1 MTPAGSCWDPPGSPV
16 PEPRPRATGS
26 RDPPARSDSRTPP
39 AGGPDGLGTCPLGVP
54 RPFRPRP
61 KGWSHLPAG
70 RGCGFP
76 GRRRGLPARGIRPAP
91 KPGTGHASPADGGG
105 HLRARRRITRPGGTP
120 AACRCPPPLLRM
132 AGHRVCS
139 TLIGDPSRTGR
150 QFPGAVGNWLRD
162 VRGALRIVHAP
173 RHLHKVGRRSAAEP
187 APRQCCPALPKA
199 LFTIP
204 RKAAPLDP
212 VPTPFCAPRGTGGR
226 ACPGEWRVVCRYG
239 HELLWTDAA
248 GRASCSRGSRK
259 PPRRGCG
266 PAGRRRAQRPHRLRH
281 RTRAAFEGVPR
292 YDPDIPEAAAFGTVT
307 HGTARRGLPGRIGL
321 RISVVETGKGRLPC
335 RA

>member
-1 MTPAGSCWDPPGSPV
+1 MSLGRAAPLPAPPEGVVASPGRPRLRLPGSASRP
-16 PEPRPRATGS
+16 PRPGHPTG
-26 RDPPARSDSRTPP
+26 PEAGNRTCI
-39 AGGPDGLGTCPLGVP
+39 T
-54 RPFRPRP
+54 
-61 KGWSHLPAG
+61 
-70 RGCGFP
+70 
-76 GRRRGLPARGIRPAP
+76 RRRRRPP
-91 KPGTGHASPADGGG
+91 PCTTPHHPTGRHACSMPVSAAIAADGGTPG
-105 HLRARRRITRPGGTP
+105 MLNPDRRSFAHRPAVP
-120 AACRCPPPLLRM
+120 R
-132 AGHRVCS
+132 
-139 TLIGDPSRTGR
+139 
-150 QFPGAVGNWLRD
+150 PGAVGNWLRD

-199 LFTIP
+199 LFTVP
-204 RKAAPLDP
+204 REAAPLDP

-259 PPRRGCG
+259 PLRRGCG

-292 YDPDIPEAAAFGTVT
+292 YDPDIPEAAAFGIVT

>member
-1 MTPAGSCWDPPGSPV
+1 MPPRCSCSASIKACSGW
-16 PEPRPRATGS
+16 
-26 RDPPARSDSRTPP
+26 
-39 AGGPDGLGTCPLGVP
+39 L
-54 RPFRPRP
+54 RP

-76 GRRRGLPARGIRPAP
+76 GRRRGVPARGIRPAP

-105 HLRARRRITRPGGTP
+105 HLRARGRITRPGGTP

-139 TLIGDPSRTGR
+139 PLIGDPSRTGR
-150 QFPGAVGNWLRD
+150 QFPAP
-162 VRGALRIVHAP
+162 VRLGTGSEMS
-173 RHLHKVGRRSAAEP
+173 VGRSGLFTPPGTSIRSAAVPPPNLHRDNAVRRCPRPCSRSLARLRRSIPSPPRSARRGERAAAP
-187 APRQCCPALPKA
+187 APANGA
-199 LFTIP
+199 S
-204 RKAAPLDP
+204 
-212 VPTPFCAPRGTGGR
+212 CAVTATNSSGRTRPGGR
-226 ACPGEWRVVCRYG
+226 RVP
-239 HELLWTDAA
+239 
-248 GRASCSRGSRK
+248 RGSRK

-292 YDPDIPEAAAFGTVT
+292 YDPDIPEAAAFGIVT
-307 HGTARRGLPGRIGL
+307 HGAARRGLPGRIGFKG